1 METDGR
7 ERGSISTWKATVR
20 REREEGKRR
29 NGKLSSQNRKEAD
42 ERKRK

>member
-29 NGKLSSQNRKEAD
+29 NGRLSNQNRNEAD